1 MMKNRVA
8 ILIPTKNRSD
18 FLIRQLKYYASVDSM
33 HPIYV
38 GDSSEKKDKEKILN
52 IINLL
57 KNKLEIKY
65 FYFPKENGT
74 DVINKISSEIKEN
87 YVAYNGDDDLLVP
100 NSLSK
105 CANFLNDNKDFRTA
119 QGLALIFSLKNEKN
133 QAHGQFNWLDRY
145 TRYPQSLENT
155 AKERFINFSKNYW
168 VPEFS
173 VHRSQEWLE
182 DIKNLEN
189 VKDFYFAEYIRCFS
203 FITGGK
209 SKYIDC
215 LYLLRQVHSDRSV
228 VSQNMIDDKLWDKSY
243 KVFLENIAKILYKKD
258 GLNFEEAK
266 KIVDKQFSEN
276 FLLKQKSFQVKK
288 NKKNFLRNL
297 IQRNLSYKNVDILR
311 KIKKILTM
319 SDKPLLIDLLKKN
332 SKYYDDFFPLYAKI
346 TNVSESV
353 DKLKSN

>member
-18 FLIRQLKYYASVDSM
+18 FLIRQLKYYASVDSV
-33 HPIYV
+33 HPIYI
-38 GDSSEKKDKEKILN
+38 GDSSGEKEKEKILS

-57 KNKLEIKY
+57 KRKLEIKY
-65 FYFPKENGT
+65 FYYPKENGT
-74 DVINKISSEIKEN
+74 EVINKISFQIKES

-105 CANFLNDNKDFRTA
+105 CANFLNENKEFRTA
-119 QGLALIFSLKNEKN
+119 QGLALIFSLKNENNK
-133 QAHGQFNWLDRY
+133 AHGQFNWLDRY

-155 AKERFINFSKNYW
+155 AKERLINFSKNYW

-173 VHRSQEWLE
+173 VHRSKEWLE

-189 VKDFYFAEYIRCFS
+189 VKDYNFAEYSRCFS

-215 LYLLRQVHSDRSV
+215 LYLLRQAHSDRI
-228 VSQNMIDDKLWDKSY
+228 VSPKNMIGNKLWNKSY
-243 KVFLENIAKILYKKD
+243 KIFLENIATILNKKD

-276 FLLKQKSFQVKK
+276 ILPKHKPFQVKK
-288 NKKNFLRNL
+288 RKNNFLRNL
-297 IQRNLSYKNVDILR
+297 IQSNLSYKNVDLIR

-319 SDKPLLIDLLKKN
+319 SDKPLLIDLLKKH
-332 SKYYDDFFPLYAKI
+332 SKYYDDFFPLYVKI
-346 TNVSESV
+346 TKEN
-353 DKLKSN
+353 